1 MDIKYNLNGINLK
14 DTPTQIATSLKAV
27 PLSNRTWWLPYNKT
41 TLEKLTRIFSLTTA
55 KWHLDKYQK
64 IKPIPVD
71 RTNYP
76 HLRDYQYEDLC
87 KIINMKNH
95 VNFSEMRTGKTV
107 TTLAWANE
115 TGLNKGVVV
124 APKSVI
130 VLTWE
135 QEIKKWLPNA
145 IIYKAYS
152 YTGSLSVKK
161 REQVYKDFINDKRLC
176 FLLVSKDTIKKD
188 VKDITILNHSG
199 KKIAN
204 PNFKMNLLGKRLSD
218 YLLILDEATF
228 LKNFKTQQTKV
239 LKIVSNYAEYTS
251 CLTGT
256 PTPKHPI
263 NIYSIMHIIN
273 SKIFHSYY
281 NLANY
286 YFGVDYWGSV
296 IETFK
301 SPELRQE
308 WIDWL
313 SEFGVRH
320 TQKEVMNWLPEIERL
335 NIGVDLDKEQL
346 KKYNDMK
353 NKFTDEDGIRIPNVI
368 SQFTKLKV
376 IANSPYGTKKDFV
389 LEYLDS
395 NEEESIMIVSRYTE
409 KVLKPLQKILKDSGI
424 QAELL
429 IGSTSLNDRIKIV
442 NKVNNKEIKVLLAN
456 RICIKE
462 GIKLPGI
469 DTLIWFDKG
478 STADN
483 SQVESRFL
491 PTTAEEKVNSKRII
505 SLITFET
512 VDEKSENELVV
523 ANELNS
529 YLEEWNN
536 L

>member
-1 MDIKYNLNGINLK
+1 
-14 DTPTQIATSLKAV
+14 
-27 PLSNRTWWLPYNKT
+27 
-41 TLEKLTRIFSLTTA
+41 
-55 KWHLDKYQK
+55 
-64 IKPIPVD
+64 
-71 RTNYP
+71 
-76 HLRDYQYEDLC
+76 
-87 KIINMKNH
+87 
-95 VNFSEMRTGKTV
+95 
-107 TTLAWANE
+107 
-115 TGLNKGVVV
+115 
-124 APKSVI
+124 
-130 VLTWE
+130 
-135 QEIKKWLPNA
+135 
-145 IIYKAYS
+145 
-152 YTGSLSVKK
+152 
-161 REQVYKDFINDKRLC
+161 
-176 FLLVSKDTIKKD
+176 
-188 VKDITILNHSG
+188 
-199 KKIAN
+199 
-204 PNFKMNLLGKRLSD
+204 
-218 YLLILDEATF
+218 
-228 LKNFKTQQTKV
+228 
-239 LKIVSNYAEYTS
+239 
-251 CLTGT
+251 
-256 PTPKHPI
+256 
-263 NIYSIMHIIN
+263 
-273 SKIFHSYY
+273 
-281 NLANY
+281 
-286 YFGVDYWGSV
+286 
-296 IETFK
+296 
-301 SPELRQE
+301 
-308 WIDWL
+308 
-313 SEFGVRH
+313 
-320 TQKEVMNWLPEIERL
+320 
-335 NIGVDLDKEQL
+335 
-346 KKYNDMK
+346 MK

-529 YLEEWNN
+529 YLEE
-536 L
+536 